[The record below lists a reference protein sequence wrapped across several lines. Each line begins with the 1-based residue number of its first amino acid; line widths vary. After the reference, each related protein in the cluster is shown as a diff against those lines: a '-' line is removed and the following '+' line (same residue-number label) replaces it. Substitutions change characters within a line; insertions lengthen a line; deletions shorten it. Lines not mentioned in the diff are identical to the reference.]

1 MIAQNSEV
9 YNPPTYLFSLYTY
22 MEKDL
27 CRGLYTSLFCA
38 IIPALFPYFLPFWY
52 PYILLHFQM
61 FFITCSTILS
71 MISGT
76 SASYRA
82 HALRAVLVRLS
93 YKDFFDLVHKSYF
106 IETYLADSSDRDHS
120 ESPVRSTVEVTDV
133 RANRP
138 PLSARTTSPKEPT
151 IAVQLSLA

>member
-1 MIAQNSEV
+1 
-9 YNPPTYLFSLYTY
+9 
-22 MEKDL
+22 
-27 CRGLYTSLFCA
+27 
-38 IIPALFPYFLPFWY
+38 
-52 PYILLHFQM
+52 
-61 FFITCSTILS
+61 

-133 RANRP
+133 KPSR

-151 IAVQLSLA
+151 IAVQLSLALQQVPHFHSRQQCTPYTER